1 MNPARPTRR
10 VFLRLLAALAFLTLP
25 CACSSR
31 KRRRIVCPYPM

>member
-10 VFLRLLAALAFLTLP
+10 VFLRLLAALALFALP
-25 CACSSR
+25 CACSPR